1 MQIGAFVG
9 DFVFTFVKAKQEP
22 PRIPAREELN
32 RINEY
37 VESLVNKEVNGGITE
52 PQVREKA
59 YRVLIPFLAKYA
71 ASDIEACRSAVAFFE
86 GEMRKKATACVLAAG
101 IHPGLVPTLLEDF
114 GPEIVIGAGG
124 AIHGHPDG
132 SRGGAKAMR
141 QAIDA
146 AVERIPLE
154 EHASMN
160 RELKIALEKWGAP
173 KTVEESKKLY
183 TLRK

>member
-1 MQIGAFVG
+1 MAGADAMILFSYIGKIPSVTKDTDMQ
-9 DFVFTFVKAKQEP
+9 
-22 PRIPAREELN
+22 
-32 RINEY
+32 
-37 VESLVNKEVNGGITE
+37 
-52 PQVREKA
+52 
-59 YRVLIPFLAKYA
+59 VLAQTSSPLQ
-71 ASDIEACRSAVAFFE
+71 
-86 GEMRKKATACVLAAG
+86 GKKATACVLAAG

-114 GPEIVIGAGG
+114 GPDIIIGAGG

-154 EHASMN
+154 EHASKN